1 MGTPYSEIYDLF
13 LMGVKDYQLD
23 KLYQVGSTPFNDYLE
38 GFLVRAIPNFYN
50 CTQDLDDRDS
60 VNYTFNIT
68 LTSLEKDILAD
79 LMTYAWFQKEINDVT
94 QFNLTLSDTDFKHFS
109 EAQNLREKSE
119 RSDRLREQYEQKMV
133 MYGMKYV
140 PWDSWAE
147 GNYG

>member
-1 MGTPYSEIYDLF
+1 
-13 LMGVKDYQLD
+13 MGVKDYQLD

-38 GFLVRAIPNFYN
+38 GFLLKAIPNFYN
-50 CTQDLDDRDS
+50 CVKDLDDRDS
-60 VNYTFNIT
+60 VNSAFNST

-119 RSDRLREQYEQKMV
+119 RADRLREQYEQKMTV
-133 MYGMKYV
+133 YGMKQV
-140 PWDSWAE
+140 NWTDWA
-147 GNYG
+147 GGTYG